1 MSYAV
6 RNDGLGWR
14 AVNGPDD
21 VSVYETYSAEQPP
34 PPQPPQPDHVQQVKA
49 QIDAI
54 ERETLMN
61 RAAREFLLE
70 QAVRETTRDYNID
83 LTTTGNRELVQVLSA
98 QLAVDMAGEGLRV
111 LLLDETLAA
120 GRAHPS

>member
-83 LTTTGNRELVQVLSA
+83 LTTTGNRELVQDGLYNGNLGYRKVKDIDNQIAALRA
-98 QLAVDMAGEGLRV
+98 QIG
-111 LLLDETLAA
+111 AA
-120 GRAHPS
+120 